1 MTGHKLRIATTRA
14 FVSLLVAVLALVG
27 LGGTAVAVAP
37 TAPVLVGPAD
47 GASVTIPFTIS
58 WAPVSGA
65 GGYNW
70 ELGNSSSF
78 STVLERN
85 PVLLSGEATSEDVI
99 SGIPAGTYFWRVQ
112 AVSRDLEP
120 GAWSPARS
128 VVVTGSGPGVPGTA
142 TLNPPTSTQVRPFEN
157 NRFSWTAVPGAVSYI
172 LQESTDPSFPV
183 GTRVRQVNLLGTSEL
198 VPMNSANQGSFQA
211 RVLAVNEDGLVGAPS
226 NLVSFSV
233 SDTNPLPAPPT
244 LQGPANGTT
253 SQLPLTLSW
262 SHVPNHQDDG
272 YQVQVSGSSAFTT
285 VEKNYRTSDNRLI
298 VPTLTA
304 GNKFWRVRSQHGY
317 NAGVEAYTA
326 WSATGTF
333 TVSPQ
338 PLSMGAVTF
347 PEQKFSGGETR
358 GSIEV
363 TGLAPAGGITV
374 TFSTDRPDLLPEL
387 PVSREIA
394 AGTSSSQV
402 LVYPTGAINSGRGMR
417 VGYVTTPTPATVT
430 ATYNGTSA
438 TTTITVLP
446 PKLNDTPLQLFPVKA
461 TGGADLLGIVD
472 LEGGCFAGFCDG
484 LAPPGGFQVSLSSS
498 SPAAVVPATFTIEA
512 ARGGDQ
518 FPIRTNPVTKP
529 THVTITARGGGGTAI
544 WVLTLTPAPE
554 PASLGLLPA
563 STTTTGSQGQIHI
576 PLSE

>member
-211 RVLAVNEDGLVGAPS
+211 RVLAVNEDGLV
-226 NLVSFSV
+226 
-233 SDTNPLPAPPT
+233 
-244 LQGPANGTT
+244 
-253 SQLPLTLSW
+253 
-262 SHVPNHQDDG
+262 
-272 YQVQVSGSSAFTT
+272 
-285 VEKNYRTSDNRLI
+285 
-298 VPTLTA
+298 
-304 GNKFWRVRSQHGY
+304 
-317 NAGVEAYTA
+317 
-326 WSATGTF
+326 
-333 TVSPQ
+333 
-338 PLSMGAVTF
+338 
-347 PEQKFSGGETR
+347 
-358 GSIEV
+358 
-363 TGLAPAGGITV
+363 
-374 TFSTDRPDLLPEL
+374 
-387 PVSREIA
+387 
-394 AGTSSSQV
+394 
-402 LVYPTGAINSGRGMR
+402 
-417 VGYVTTPTPATVT
+417 
-430 ATYNGTSA
+430 
-438 TTTITVLP
+438 
-446 PKLNDTPLQLFPVKA
+446 
-461 TGGADLLGIVD
+461 
-472 LEGGCFAGFCDG
+472 
-484 LAPPGGFQVSLSSS
+484 
-498 SPAAVVPATFTIEA
+498 
-512 ARGGDQ
+512 
-518 FPIRTNPVTKP
+518 
-529 THVTITARGGGGTAI
+529 
-544 WVLTLTPAPE
+544 
-554 PASLGLLPA
+554 
-563 STTTTGSQGQIHI
+563 
-576 PLSE
+576 